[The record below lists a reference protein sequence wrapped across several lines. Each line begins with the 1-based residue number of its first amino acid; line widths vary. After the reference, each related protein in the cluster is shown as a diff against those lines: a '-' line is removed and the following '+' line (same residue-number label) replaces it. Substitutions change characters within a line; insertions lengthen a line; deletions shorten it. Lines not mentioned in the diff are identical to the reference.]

1 VCSKDVEAVGKTRCK
16 KFHGSPCEA
25 ERVYLNKI
33 VLDCRGIGSN
43 CFKEIGQ
50 RQDAIICYQCSQKL
64 KKCKKMETDL
74 QALKQ
79 EFICYLNNLSVEG
92 DHMIPSVT
100 SKRKLSKSAHGR
112 TSKVLCSEKI
122 SQCEQLLDSGD
133 CSSESDNLGEGTSE
147 VASPDV
153 LVSSLFVTESE
164 KTKCK
169 SMLYNMY
176 LLF

>member
-1 VCSKDVEAVGKTRCK
+1 
-16 KFHGSPCEA
+16 
-25 ERVYLNKI
+25 
-33 VLDCRGIGSN
+33 
-43 CFKEIGQ
+43 
-50 RQDAIICYQCSQKL
+50 
-64 KKCKKMETDL
+64 METDL

-164 KTKCK
+164 KTKYK